1 MSSIAYENG
10 FFWKTLWNHPSN
22 ADLKSKRKN
31 PNVLMEGDVVF
42 IPDLT
47 VRQEPGATEMQHK
60 FVLKAVPEIFKMKL
74 LDAYH
79 KPRPNVPY
87 VLVIE
92 GNAQRGTTDAN
103 GQLQTPIPPN
113 ARTGKL
119 TFAPA
124 HATDNKGKPISGRPQ
139 QQVMILQLGNLDPI
153 SETSGVQSRLANL
166 GFYRGSAD
174 GNTDDALKLAI
185 CAFQR
190 RKKLPVTGIADDA
203 TKAVLQQV
211 HGP

>member
-22 ADLKSKRKN
+22 AALKTKRKN

-60 FVLKAVPEIFKMKL
+60 FILKGVPEIFRMKL

-79 KPRPNVPY
+79 KPRPNVAY

-103 GQLQTPIPPN
+103 GEVKVPIPPN
-113 ARTGKL
+113 AKTGKI

-124 HATDNKGKPISGRPQ
+124 HATDKTGKPIPGRPQ
-139 QQVMILQLGNLDPI
+139 TQVMVLQLGNLDPI
-153 SETSGVQSRLANL
+153 SETSGLQSRLASL

-174 GNTDDALKLAI
+174 GNPEDALKLAI
-185 CAFQR
+185 RAFQK
-190 RKKLPVTGIADDA
+190 RKGLPVTGVADDA
-203 TKAVLQQV
+203 TTAAIQQL
-211 HGP
+211 HGH